1 MWKRKKK
8 YSPVK
13 YDGDLSKEYNRV
25 LKDISEIERLSIT
38 PKLMELNQKEK
49 KIEMEIILAP
59 IIFFVSIIIIGLSVD
74 KFLSRSS
81 HIVMDAVVVIFG
93 VVIFFLNVEQLR
105 LPSKYKLARRI
116 YEEKILSAIKVY
128 FSLSSS
134 KYIKML
140 KDEISDAINKT
151 AKEQSDKWNTLG
163 HITSVVVLSGLTA
176 VITKGLKNWMF
187 YSLILVIVSFLT
199 AIAFKNDIKNWNLV
213 RKVTKKKYQN
223 REKIRKYLQEVLYAK
238 ERERL
243 TERN

>member
-1 MWKRKKK
+1 
-8 YSPVK
+8 
-13 YDGDLSKEYNRV
+13 
-25 LKDISEIERLSIT
+25 
-38 PKLMELNQKEK
+38 
-49 KIEMEIILAP
+49 
-59 IIFFVSIIIIGLSVD
+59 
-74 KFLSRSS
+74 
-81 HIVMDAVVVIFG
+81 
-93 VVIFFLNVEQLR
+93 
-105 LPSKYKLARRI
+105 
-116 YEEKILSAIKVY
+116 
-128 FSLSSS
+128 
-134 KYIKML
+134 ML

-176 VITKGLKNWMF
+176 VITKGLKDWMF